1 MENTF
6 ATPERAVDLEVVAI
20 KGEAADQDNA
30 ANPDAM
36 TPAAN

>member
-1 MENTF
+1 V
-6 ATPERAVDLEVVAI
+6 TPDRAADVEVVAI

-30 ANPDAM
+30 ANPDAV